1 MVNPSNPFV
10 KNCVWNLIED
20 PKNYGVDLEG
30 PSPFKNSDS
39 NVTLLRFILLNIYNS
54 ATICKGSGLESSSK
68 PGELYMNTNSKL
80 INENSAKTGII
91 MRLC

>member
-1 MVNPSNPFV
+1 MVNPSNPLV

-20 PKNYGVDLEG
+20 RKNYGVDLRVHHHLKIVITM
-30 PSPFKNSDS
+30 SL
-39 NVTLLRFILLNIYNS
+39 LLRFILLNIFNS
-54 ATICKGSGLESSSK
+54 AAVCKGSGLESSSK

-80 INENSAKTGII
+80 INENSAKTGIT